1 MNELEKNNV
10 NLPIIRCDSNGEGVL
25 RLDKDHEYKNMI
37 ERVMSMILG
46 EDDGA
51 VIFNNRDNIISVAK
65 ITFRIIKK
73 Y

>member
-1 MNELEKNNV
+1 
-10 NLPIIRCDSNGEGVL
+10 
-25 RLDKDHEYKNMI
+25 
-37 ERVMSMILG
+37 MSMILG